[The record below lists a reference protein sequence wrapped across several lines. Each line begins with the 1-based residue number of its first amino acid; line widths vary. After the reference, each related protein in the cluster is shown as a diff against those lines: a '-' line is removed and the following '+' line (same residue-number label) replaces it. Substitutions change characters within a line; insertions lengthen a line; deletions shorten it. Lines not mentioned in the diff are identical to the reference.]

1 MAYKHFRITIK
12 VALICIV
19 ALMILSCGG
28 GGGGGMVS
36 FQDNPGIHN
45 NGDAGGFGTGN
56 QTGNGFN
63 PQGQNIEDAEAGPLI
78 SQMAAL
84 DVTTVDIRLT
94 VNNDEQPLIV
104 ADATTT
110 TAVLPKIKPGYI
122 VSGTAT
128 IHLADGTA
136 RTAVL
141 DETEATLHGTLKFK
155 VPYNYTAND
164 LSGTQVASGT
174 YFARDGINLAAQT
187 VDPIAGWQC
196 AEDGSIHYGGYV
208 AGVRGDITLNA
219 VLGDGAPALTATAS
233 QNVLYA
239 TATSFDT
246 TMITITNVTG
256 TPRVSDISSQLIASV
271 PVADNP
277 LNPTSYTLTI
287 GFASGSVWFDDDTAA
302 NVTITDDS
310 GATTSVP
317 LTLKNKYSY
326 VLLNHAGEGGTITRG
341 PENAGYELTFANAK
355 SIASAYST
363 SVPAGQEIIAFQ
375 NISGG
380 GVYNETDFPITFNST
395 NLNSRSVTLQ
405 AVLDFAISAKDA
417 VGNTW
422 SGATEQTNSGKTGM
436 LYTLEKYSNT
446 TKELKICLSG
456 YSDLA
461 NLSASPTSTATY
473 LDIGTINSS
482 GEFTVKLK
490 DNVTHDSISSSGYT
504 YTIAIT
510 DNGTNTTKYIH
521 VKVARPGEY
530 KYSLVYQRGSGAN
543 VTYVQIPGWQNID
556 FTPGSSLRFGIA
568 EGVSTLKMGDLDSS
582 LTGLEAAMS
591 ITGWKSTR
599 ASNPPTYN
607 TPFPNV
613 GAADCESDNTITL
626 IATTDFGSLLDA
638 YRQSENDVQTGN
650 IVLSNGI
657 TITQSFYN
665 NHKTLLSPY
674 LVGVVFKDSSNQK
687 WVLAKSYTNSK
698 NWSSSASNQSS
709 LTVNVVSGTQA
720 SGHTASDPRY
730 DLNSSITLSNNN
742 SGKAAGITSSSFPA
756 FQYCANYGAS
766 LTLEAGSPYA
776 TGWYLPSVAEAIQMY
791 KNRSSIPS
799 GFTPNQPWM
808 MTSSQ
813 FNQDKFW
820 YLAFDTAILKTYNKT
835 SMGNRWEVYPCHEF
849 TFVAP

>member
-1 MAYKHFRITIK
+1 MLA
-12 VALICIV
+12 
-19 ALMILSCGG
+19 ALMIFSCGG
-28 GGGGGMVS
+28 GGGGGIVA

-56 QTGNGFN
+56 QTGNGFD

-94 VNNDEQPLIV
+94 VNNEEQPLIV

-141 DETEATLHGTLKFK
+141 DETEATLHGVLKFK

-363 SVPAGQEIIAFQ
+363 SVPAGRSIIAFKDTTT
-375 NISGG
+375 NT
-380 GVYNETDFPITFNST
+380 VYKETDFPITFNST
-395 NLNSRSVTLQ
+395 NFSSRSITLQ
-405 AVLDFAISAKDA
+405 AMLDFGMTVTGGKGD
-417 VGNTW
+417 GNTHTGTEADPYILKYNGTDNTDATKITVNVTGNEGSIIARSDRTGLTIGHPA
-422 SGATEQTNSGKTGM
+422 SGDTTQYITIQKTALAATDIPAEGLKFKITVRDYQAGAAGAADNDAYLNSKRTFWVKIPQPEYTVSFNTAGGSAVDDISVPMGINSATLPSPGPVKTNCVFWGWYTDAECTTPFDFSSITGDAIAYAKWLAVDETISTVITSGDGLAAYVNTDGNKY
-436 LYTLEKYSNT
+436 LLSLQDFNYTAGVWESATKFVNNNAGSTTDMYIDIQGTNKFIGGNHGGLKFVNIYSGWDT
-446 TKELKICLSG
+446 S
-456 YSDLA
+456 
-461 NLSASPTSTATY
+461 SPG
-473 LDIGTINSS
+473 GTINVTFCTASS
-482 GEFTVKLK
+482 GTLELGFQYTGTSGCIQIDYVTVNFSVASGCTVSEMKIG
-490 DNVTHDSISSSGYT
+490 DTEYSNFDSFIS
-504 YTIAIT
+504 AAR
-510 DNGTNTTKYIH
+510 TNT
-521 VKVARPGEY
+521 
-530 KYSLVYQRGSGAN
+530 
-543 VTYVQIPGWQNID
+543 
-556 FTPGSSLRFGIA
+556 
-568 EGVSTLKMGDLDSS
+568 DSS
-582 LTGLEAAMS
+582 KHATFK
-591 ITGWKSTR
+591 ITR
-599 ASNPPTYN
+599 N
-607 TPFPNV
+607 
-613 GAADCESDNTITL
+613 
-626 IATTDFGSLLDA
+626 
-638 YRQSENDVQTGN
+638 
-650 IVLSNGI
+650 
-657 TITQSFYN
+657 
-665 NHKTLLSPY
+665 
-674 LVGVVFKDSSNQK
+674 
-687 WVLAKSYTNSK
+687 
-698 NWSSSASNQSS
+698 
-709 LTVNVVSGTQA
+709 
-720 SGHTASDPRY
+720 
-730 DLNSSITLSNNN
+730 
-742 SGKAAGITSSSFPA
+742 
-756 FQYCANYGAS
+756 
-766 LTLEAGSPYA
+766 
-776 TGWYLPSVAEAIQMY
+776 
-791 KNRSSIPS
+791 
-799 GFTPNQPWM
+799 
-808 MTSSQ
+808 
-813 FNQDKFW
+813 
-820 YLAFDTAILKTYNKT
+820 
-835 SMGNRWEVYPCHEF
+835 
-849 TFVAP
+849 

>member
-1 MAYKHFRITIK
+1 MKNMVYKHFRITIK
-12 VALICIV
+12 AALICIA

-56 QTGNGFN
+56 QTGSGFD

-128 IHLADGTA
+128 IHLANGTA

-287 GFASGSVWFDDDTAA
+287 GFASGSVWFDDDTATS
-302 NVTITDDS
+302 VTITDDS

-355 SIASAYST
+355 SIVSAYST
-363 SVPAGQEIIAFQ
+363 PVPTGRTITSFKDTAT
-375 NISGG
+375 NT
-380 GVYNETDFPITFNST
+380 VYKESDFPIVFNST
-395 NLNSRSVTLQ
+395 NLNTRSITLQGVLGFTMTVSGGTGDGATHTGTETDPYVLKYTGIDNTDATTITVNVTGNIGSIIARSSLSGLTITAGSSPKITINKPYFPASSIPAEGLKFKITVRDYQSGTAGAADNDACLYSKETFWLMIPKPEATVSFDTGTGGSTAPSDQTITYGGYATAPADPTNTNTALVFGGWYAGTAGAGGTVTL
-405 AVLDFAISAKDA
+405 ASTAFDFATTPVTEDLTLYAKWLYTNFTGTAAEFLAADFVPNNNAATAYTITITSATNDQIKSIGKALGKSTDPNYKG
-417 VGNTW
+417 VYVSLDLSGC
-422 SGATEQTNSGKTGM
+422 GATEI
-436 LYTLEKYSNT
+436 LE
-446 TKELKICLSG
+446 
-456 YSDLA
+456 DA
-461 NLSASPTSTATY
+461 FSASTASWGSPDLATY
-473 LDIGTINSS
+473 LTGITLPNTLRKIYDTAFVRCTALQGTLTIPASVEYF
-482 GEFTVKLK
+482 GYMCF
-490 DNVTHDSISSSGYT
+490 SSS
-504 YTIAIT
+504 
-510 DNGTNTTKYIH
+510 
-521 VKVARPGEY
+521 
-530 KYSLVYQRGSGAN
+530 
-543 VTYVQIPGWQNID
+543 NI
-556 FTPGSSLRFGIA
+556 
-568 EGVSTLKMGDLDSS
+568 
-582 LTGLEAAMS
+582 TGLSYQDTTSIWKKYDWDNNLMS
-591 ITGWKSTR
+591 SV
-599 ASNPPTYN
+599 SPT
-607 TPFPNV
+607 TCP
-613 GAADCESDNTITL
+613 
-626 IATTDFGSLLDA
+626 
-638 YRQSENDVQTGN
+638 
-650 IVLSNGI
+650 
-657 TITQSFYN
+657 
-665 NHKTLLSPY
+665 
-674 LVGVVFKDSSNQK
+674 
-687 WVLAKSYTNSK
+687 
-698 NWSSSASNQSS
+698 
-709 LTVNVVSGTQA
+709 
-720 SGHTASDPRY
+720 
-730 DLNSSITLSNNN
+730 TLSQLN
-742 SGKAAGITSSSFPA
+742 AGAQGVTS
-756 FQYCANYGAS
+756 
-766 LTLEAGSPYA
+766 
-776 TGWYLPSVAEAIQMY
+776 WR
-791 KNRSSIPS
+791 K
-799 GFTPNQPWM
+799 QP
-808 MTSSQ
+808 
-813 FNQDKFW
+813 
-820 YLAFDTAILKTYNKT
+820 
-835 SMGNRWEVYPCHEF
+835 
-849 TFVAP
+849 

>member
-1 MAYKHFRITIK
+1 MKNMAYKHFRITIK
-12 VALICIV
+12 IALICI
-19 ALMILSCGG
+19 ATLMIFSCGG

-56 QTGNGFN
+56 QTGSGFD

-84 DVTTVDIRLT
+84 DVSTVDIRLT

-141 DETEATLHGTLKFK
+141 DETEATLHGVLKFK

-287 GFASGSVWFDDDTAA
+287 GFASGSVWFGDNTSAS
-302 NVTITDDS
+302 VTITDDS

-355 SIASAYST
+355 SIVSTYAT
-363 SVPAGQEIIAFQ
+363 SVPAGRSIIAFKDTTTNTVYKEADFPIKFSSTNFSSRSITLQ
-375 NISGG
+375 AMLGFGMTISGG
-380 GVYNETDFPITFNST
+380 KGD
-395 NLNSRSVTLQ
+395 
-405 AVLDFAISAKDA
+405 
-417 VGNTW
+417 GNTHT
-422 SGATEQTNSGKTGM
+422 GTEADPYILKYNGTDNTDATKITVNITGNEGSIIARNADTTGKLTIGHPG
-436 LYTLEKYSNT
+436 NT
-446 TKELKICLSG
+446 TATQYITINKTAFAASDIPAAGLTFQITVRDYRNDGAGSADNDACLYSKKTFWVKIPQPEYTISFNTAGGSAVDDISVPMGINSATMPSPGPVKTNCVFWGWYTDAGCTTAFDFSSITGDAIAYAKWLAVDATIPTVITSGDGLAAYVNTDGNKYLLSLQDFNYTAGLWESATKFVNNNAGSTTDMYIDIQGTNKFIGGNHGGLKFVNIYSG
-456 YSDLA
+456 WDPS
-461 NLSASPTSTATY
+461 SPG
-473 LDIGTINSS
+473 GTINVTFCTASS
-482 GEFTVKLK
+482 GTLELGFQY
-490 DNVTHDSISSSGYT
+490 S
-504 YTIAIT
+504 
-510 DNGTNTTKYIH
+510 GTNGCIQTDYVT
-521 VKVARPGEY
+521 VNFSVASGCTVSEMKIGDTEY
-530 KYSLVYQRGSGAN
+530 SNFDSFISDARTN
-543 VTYVQIPGWQNID
+543 T
-556 FTPGSSLRFGIA
+556 
-568 EGVSTLKMGDLDSS
+568 DSS
-582 LTGLEAAMS
+582 KRATFK
-591 ITGWKSTR
+591 ITR
-599 ASNPPTYN
+599 N
-607 TPFPNV
+607 
-613 GAADCESDNTITL
+613 
-626 IATTDFGSLLDA
+626 
-638 YRQSENDVQTGN
+638 
-650 IVLSNGI
+650 
-657 TITQSFYN
+657 
-665 NHKTLLSPY
+665 
-674 LVGVVFKDSSNQK
+674 
-687 WVLAKSYTNSK
+687 
-698 NWSSSASNQSS
+698 
-709 LTVNVVSGTQA
+709 
-720 SGHTASDPRY
+720 
-730 DLNSSITLSNNN
+730 
-742 SGKAAGITSSSFPA
+742 
-756 FQYCANYGAS
+756 
-766 LTLEAGSPYA
+766 
-776 TGWYLPSVAEAIQMY
+776 
-791 KNRSSIPS
+791 
-799 GFTPNQPWM
+799 
-808 MTSSQ
+808 
-813 FNQDKFW
+813 
-820 YLAFDTAILKTYNKT
+820 
-835 SMGNRWEVYPCHEF
+835 
-849 TFVAP
+849 

>member
-12 VALICIV
+12 VALICIA

-56 QTGNGFN
+56 QTGNGFD
-63 PQGQNIEDAEAGPLI
+63 PQGSNSFEEESGLLI

-94 VNNDEQPLIV
+94 VNNEEQPLIV

-363 SVPAGQEIIAFQ
+363 SVPAGRSIIAFKDTTT
-375 NISGG
+375 NT
-380 GVYNETDFPITFNST
+380 VYKEADFPITFNST
-395 NLNSRSVTLQ
+395 NFSSRSITLQ
-405 AVLDFAISAKDA
+405 AMLDFGMTVTGGKGD
-417 VGNTW
+417 GNTHTGTEADPYILKYNGTDNTDATKITVNVTGNEGSIIARSDRTGLTIGHPA
-422 SGATEQTNSGKTGM
+422 SGDTTQYITIQKTALAATDIPAEGLKFKITVRDYQAGAAGAADNDAYLNSKRTFWVKIPQPEYTVSFNTAGGSAVDDISVPMGINSATLPSPGPVKTNCVFWGWYTDAGCTTAFDFSSITGDAIAYAKWLAVDETISTVITSGDGLAAYVNTDGNKY
-436 LYTLEKYSNT
+436 LLSLQDFNYTAGVWESATKFVNNNAGSTTDMYIDIQGTNKFIGGNHGGLKFVNIYSGWDPSS
-446 TKELKICLSG
+446 LG
-456 YSDLA
+456 
-461 NLSASPTSTATY
+461 
-473 LDIGTINSS
+473 GTINVTFCTASS
-482 GEFTVKLK
+482 GTLELGFQY
-490 DNVTHDSISSSGYT
+490 S
-504 YTIAIT
+504 
-510 DNGTNTTKYIH
+510 GTNGCIQTDYVT
-521 VKVARPGEY
+521 VNFSVASGCTVSEMKIGDTEY
-530 KYSLVYQRGSGAN
+530 SNFDSFISDARTN
-543 VTYVQIPGWQNID
+543 T
-556 FTPGSSLRFGIA
+556 
-568 EGVSTLKMGDLDSS
+568 DSS
-582 LTGLEAAMS
+582 KRATFK
-591 ITGWKSTR
+591 ITR
-599 ASNPPTYN
+599 N
-607 TPFPNV
+607 
-613 GAADCESDNTITL
+613 
-626 IATTDFGSLLDA
+626 
-638 YRQSENDVQTGN
+638 
-650 IVLSNGI
+650 
-657 TITQSFYN
+657 
-665 NHKTLLSPY
+665 
-674 LVGVVFKDSSNQK
+674 
-687 WVLAKSYTNSK
+687 
-698 NWSSSASNQSS
+698 
-709 LTVNVVSGTQA
+709 
-720 SGHTASDPRY
+720 
-730 DLNSSITLSNNN
+730 
-742 SGKAAGITSSSFPA
+742 
-756 FQYCANYGAS
+756 
-766 LTLEAGSPYA
+766 
-776 TGWYLPSVAEAIQMY
+776 
-791 KNRSSIPS
+791 
-799 GFTPNQPWM
+799 
-808 MTSSQ
+808 
-813 FNQDKFW
+813 
-820 YLAFDTAILKTYNKT
+820 
-835 SMGNRWEVYPCHEF
+835 
-849 TFVAP
+849 

>member
-12 VALICIV
+12 VALICIA
-19 ALMILSCGG
+19 ALMIFSCGG

-56 QTGNGFN
+56 QTGSGFD

-84 DVTTVDIRLT
+84 DVTTVDIQLT
-94 VNNDEQPLIV
+94 VNNEPQPLIV

-128 IHLADGTA
+128 IHLANGTA
-136 RTAVL
+136 RIAVL
-141 DETEATLHGTLKFK
+141 DETEATLHGVLKFK

-287 GFASGSVWFDDDTAA
+287 GFASGSVWFGDNTSAS
-302 NVTITDDS
+302 VTITDDS

-363 SVPAGQEIIAFQ
+363 SVPAGRSIIAFKDTTT
-375 NISGG
+375 NT
-380 GVYNETDFPITFNST
+380 VYKEADFPITFNST
-395 NLNSRSVTLQ
+395 NFSSRSITLQ
-405 AVLDFAISAKDA
+405 AMLDFGMTVTGGKGD
-417 VGNTW
+417 GNTHTGTEADPYILKYNGTDNTDATKITVNVTGNEGSIIARSDRTGLTIGHPASGDTTQYITIQKTALAATDIPAEGLKFKITVRDYQSGTAGAADNDDYLYSKETFW
-422 SGATEQTNSGKTGM
+422 VMIPPVYTVSFVTGTGGSTVIDQQVSPGGYATEPSVPSQSDGAVFSDWRTGTVGADGVVTLSSSAYDFTGTPVTNDITLYAKWTYTNFTGTAAEFLGAGFFSTGNSPATPYTITITSATNDELKAIAKAIGLSSNSYYKDLYFNLDLSGCGATEIPWGAFWADDSYSG
-436 LYTLEKYSNT
+436 
-446 TKELKICLSG
+446 
-456 YSDLA
+456 A
-461 NLSASPTSTATY
+461 NLATY
-473 LDIGTINSS
+473 LTGITLPNTLRKINDYSFLYCAALPGTLTIPASV
-482 GEFTVKLK
+482 EYF
-490 DNVTHDSISSSGYT
+490 GYQT
-504 YTIAIT
+504 FDYT
-510 DNGTNTTKYIH
+510 
-521 VKVARPGEY
+521 
-530 KYSLVYQRGSGAN
+530 
-543 VTYVQIPGWQNID
+543 NI
-556 FTPGSSLRFGIA
+556 
-568 EGVSTLKMGDLDSS
+568 STLSYQDTISIWKKYDNHGNLMSS
-582 LTGLEAAMS
+582 FSTTACPTLSQINATYNS
-591 ITGWKSTR
+591 ITSWRK
-599 ASNPPTYN
+599 
-607 TPFPNV
+607 
-613 GAADCESDNTITL
+613 
-626 IATTDFGSLLDA
+626 
-638 YRQSENDVQTGN
+638 
-650 IVLSNGI
+650 
-657 TITQSFYN
+657 
-665 NHKTLLSPY
+665 
-674 LVGVVFKDSSNQK
+674 
-687 WVLAKSYTNSK
+687 
-698 NWSSSASNQSS
+698 
-709 LTVNVVSGTQA
+709 
-720 SGHTASDPRY
+720 
-730 DLNSSITLSNNN
+730 
-742 SGKAAGITSSSFPA
+742 
-756 FQYCANYGAS
+756 
-766 LTLEAGSPYA
+766 
-776 TGWYLPSVAEAIQMY
+776 
-791 KNRSSIPS
+791 
-799 GFTPNQPWM
+799 QP
-808 MTSSQ
+808 
-813 FNQDKFW
+813 
-820 YLAFDTAILKTYNKT
+820 
-835 SMGNRWEVYPCHEF
+835 
-849 TFVAP
+849 